1 MTRLAREYRSINLAQ
16 GFPNF
21 PAPELLKEAAARAI
35 HDDINQYAITWGAQ
49 RLREALARKY
59 HAWYGLEVDP
69 EREITVTCGAT
80 EAMIATLLAVVN
92 PGDEVI
98 VFEPFYEN
106 YGPDTILA
114 DAKPVYVPLEPG
126 RPLDLD
132 RLAAAFSPRTRAI
145 IVNTPSNP
153 AGRVLTRAELE
164 AIRDL
169 CVQHDALAVT
179 DEIYEHI
186 RFEGEHLPIATL
198 PGMRERTVTIS
209 GASKTFSVTGW
220 RIGWILAPAGLTDA
234 IRKVHDFL
242 TVGAPAPLQEGVA
255 AALDGLD
262 RTSTTDSPPP
272 IGPGG
277 TSSMA
282 ALIQSGFSCTP
293 PEGAYYILTDFSG
306 LSAVRGSGRAL
317 SDTEFAVWLS
327 REIGVTPVPGS
338 SFFRDGG
345 GGRSLVRFV
354 FCKTDD
360 ILQEAARRL
369 RSLSSKRR
377 RPQPGPPPRTRR
389 KQRPPAL
396 SRRHPE
402 RPRPLA
408 VVTGASAGIGKVFC
422 ERLAARGA
430 RPPPG
435 GPRRQSAGS
444 IEAGARAAVRRR
456 GGGLSRRSHDRY
468 RREPAGRDADPF
480 AQPRP
485 AGEQRRL
492 RDPGHAG
499 RCAARRAR
507 RPCSSSTSWPPCV

>member
-1 MTRLAREYRSINLAQ
+1 MKTARRTHGFRESVIRGMTRLAREHRAINLAQ

-21 PAPELLKEAAARAI
+21 PAPELLKEAASRAI

-59 HAWYGLEVDP
+59 HTWYGLEVDP
-69 EREITVTCGAT
+69 DREITVTCGAT
-80 EAMIATLLAVVN
+80 EAMISTLLALVD

-114 DAKPVYVPLEPG
+114 DARPVYVPLAPG
-126 RPLDLD
+126 APLDLD
-132 RLAAAFSPRTRAI
+132 RLAAAFSSRTRAI
-145 IVNTPSNP
+145 IINTPSNP

-169 CVQHDALAVT
+169 CVRYDALAVT

-186 RFEGEHLPIATL
+186 RFQGDHVPIATL
-198 PGMRERTVTIS
+198 PGMGDRTVTIS

-220 RIGWILAPAGLTDA
+220 RIGWALAPARFTDA

-262 RTSTTDSPPP
+262 QSFYVSLAEAYRARRDLLYR
-272 IGPGG
+272 
-277 TSSMA
+277 
-282 ALIQSGFSCTP
+282 ALIEAGFKCTP

-306 LSAVRGSGRAL
+306 LPIVESAPL

-360 ILQEAARRL
+360 ILLEAARRL
-369 RSLSSKRR
+369 GSLSSRSI
-377 RPQPGPPPRTRR
+377 PTS
-389 KQRPPAL
+389 L
-396 SRRHPE
+396 
-402 RPRPLA
+402 RPL
-408 VVTGASAGIGKVFC
+408 
-422 ERLAARGA
+422 
-430 RPPPG
+430 
-435 GPRRQSAGS
+435 
-444 IEAGARAAVRRR
+444 
-456 GGGLSRRSHDRY
+456 
-468 RREPAGRDADPF
+468 EPATRSGL
-480 AQPRP
+480 QN
-485 AGEQRRL
+485 
-492 RDPGHAG
+492 
-499 RCAARRAR
+499 
-507 RPCSSSTSWPPCV
+507 

>member
-1 MTRLAREYRSINLAQ
+1 MNTARRTHGFRESVIRGMTRLAREYRSINLAQ

-21 PAPELLKEAAARAI
+21 AAPDLLKDAAARAI
-35 HDDINQYAITWGAQ
+35 HDNINQYAITWGAQ

-59 HAWYGLEVDP
+59 QAWYGLEADA

-80 EAMIATLLAVVN
+80 EAMIATLLAVVD

-132 RLAAAFSPRTRAI
+132 RLRAAFSPRTRAI

-153 AGRVLTRAELE
+153 AGRVLTRGELE

-169 CVQHDALAVT
+169 CVRNDALAVT

-220 RIGWILAPAGLTDA
+220 RVGWIVAPAGLTDA

-255 AALDGLD
+255 AALDGLERSFYD
-262 RTSTTDSPPP
+262 GLAQAYRARRDLLYRT
-272 IGPGG
+272 
-277 TSSMA
+277 
-282 ALIQSGFSCTP
+282 LVESGFKCAP
-293 PEGAYYILTDFSG
+293 PEGAYYILADFSG
-306 LSAVRGSGRAL
+306 IAVPAGGSPL
-317 SDTEFAVWLS
+317 NDTEFAIWLS
-327 REIGVTPVPGS
+327 KEVGVTPVPGS

-345 GGRSLVRFV
+345 GGRSMVRFV

-360 ILQEAARRL
+360 ILLEAARRL
-369 RSLSSKRR
+369 RTLSGTPDPS
-377 RPQPGPPPRTRR
+377 T
-389 KQRPPAL
+389 
-396 SRRHPE
+396 
-402 RPRPLA
+402 PRPL
-408 VVTGASAGIGKVFC
+408 
-422 ERLAARGA
+422 EPAAR
-430 RPPPG
+430 
-435 GPRRQSAGS
+435 S
-444 IEAGARAAVRRR
+444 
-456 GGGLSRRSHDRY
+456 GL
-468 RREPAGRDADPF
+468 
-480 AQPRP
+480 
-485 AGEQRRL
+485 QR
-492 RDPGHAG
+492 
-499 RCAARRAR
+499 
-507 RPCSSSTSWPPCV
+507 